1 MGELRFRK
9 KYALA
14 LLIWAA
20 GSFLAYD
27 VNAGLGEYTAF
38 ATILLGVFGTQ
49 DLVDKKV
56 QNKV

>member
-1 MGELRFRK
+1 MDDSRFRK
-9 KYALA
+9 KFTLT

-38 ATILLGVFGTQ
+38 STLLLGVFGTQ
-49 DLVDKKV
+49 DLFDKKLP
-56 QNKV
+56 NY